1 MSELP
6 GTIYEAIGGQ
16 TKIEELVTAFYN
28 RVAVH
33 PELIPIF
40 PNDLTETARKQT
52 QFLTQFFGGPP
63 LYMEEHGHPML
74 RKRHFDFP
82 ITPTRKNAWLE
93 CMDKALEEVGIKE
106 PYRTVIFERL
116 TITAQHMMNTPDE
129 QKGES
134 M

>member
-1 MSELP
+1 MSKLP

-16 TKIEELVTAFYN
+16 NKIEELVNAFYR

-33 PELIPIF
+33 PELVPIF

-63 LYMEEHGHPML
+63 LYLEEHGHPML
-74 RKRHFDFP
+74 RRRHLEFT
-82 ITPTRKNAWLE
+82 ITPTRKAAWLE
-93 CMDKALEEVGIKE
+93 CMADALEESDIEE
-106 PYRTVIFERL
+106 PYRTAIFDRL
-116 TITAQHMMNTPDE
+116 TLTAHHMMNTVDE